1 MLAHVIRH
9 RSIPVLIALLVLS
22 CQAPPSELVDEPPAC
37 EHVPSPATRFRLF
50 AVGHKVTIDEAVS
63 AETYEAAIR
72 ATVDTHV
79 APYLATDRQNVL
91 VFPESVA
98 LSALLLGARG
108 AQAREQE
115 TAVVALSLLLGE
127 HAGAVGFYA
136 QRAPLAAAGRLLL
149 LAVSDPLWRAFD
161 NTFSRLARDHGVYV
175 VASLD
180 IGDVEIATED
190 EIIAAVGDPDRPAG
204 APVYWVP
211 DGQVYNQAVF
221 YGPDG
226 QLLARVR
233 KQYLTDLEIVDLDL
247 GGGLPERLGPVDVG
261 GLMRAA
267 AMISRD
273 AWMQDALERQV
284 LRGADVLMQNE
295 AFSGGWTIA
304 PQGYAWPP
312 DNLKRSGWA
321 AVQKHPELRV
331 AVAPMLVGNFFDI
344 VFDGQSFA
352 AIAGEP
358 GQTPGALI
366 AQEPDTG
373 WAAIAPWVESDP
385 MTGTLEER
393 RQVLRAVGE
402 ALLPGGERDNEY
414 LPGSVYVDVELPAD
428 QGFSAIGDAV
438 PGAETPVLGASVAI
452 AGSGLGRQR
461 HAVPVILA
469 EGTMVVAWEDSRYCA
484 GQIMV
489 ASSRDQGHTWTEPAR
504 VAPIHQAQRTPAMV
518 ATASGELILAWQQV
532 TGADRAEIRVSRSS
546 DGGSTWSPAVAVDA
560 ALTVEAW
567 KPALAADPVTG
578 EVHLAF
584 VDRRAAEPDQA
595 NWRIYAARSDAQA
608 RSWSEAARV
617 DPRERS
623 GSLDSTYTN
632 EWTPAIAARDRHV
645 VVAYTHRQRPDP
657 AEQPSHDV
665 FAIHSRDGGLTWEE
679 PLRLDQGG
687 FPERLAAD
695 VVLDMAPEGELY
707 VLWSSLR
714 GTSHD
719 SDIAL
724 AVMDGSTAAALSF
737 APDAAPSRDQWFP
750 AVAALADG
758 ARVVAWQDFR
768 NGSNDIYLAR
778 LDAQGFGAAMRVD
791 DAGDSA
797 TQSWRPRIAA
807 APDGIVL
814 VVWED
819 SRTGHAEIR
828 AASGTLP

>member
-1 MLAHVIRH
+1 VSRH
-9 RSIPVLIALLVLS
+9 PSIPVLLALLAMS
-22 CQAPPSELVDEPPAC
+22 CQPPPSELSQQPPAC
-37 EHVPSPATRFRLF
+37 ERVPAPATRFRLF
-50 AVGHKVTIDEAVS
+50 AVGHKVTMDEAVS

-79 APYLATDRQNVL
+79 VPHLATDRPNVL

-98 LSALLLGARG
+98 LSALLLGPRGDAAR
-108 AQAREQE
+108 QEE
-115 TAVVALSLLLGE
+115 TAFVALSLLLGE
-127 HAGAVGFYA
+127 HAVAVGFYA

-161 NTFSRLARDHGVYV
+161 GTFSRLARDLGVYV

-180 IGDVEIATED
+180 IGDVEIATEE

-211 DGQVYNQAVF
+211 DAQVYNQAIF
-221 YGPDG
+221 YGPEG
-226 QLLARVR
+226 QLLSRVR

-247 GGGLPERLGPVDVG
+247 RGGLPERLGPVDVG
-261 GLMRAA
+261 GLMRAT

-273 AWMQDALERQV
+273 AWMQDALERQA

-304 PQGYAWPP
+304 PDGYTWPP

-393 RQVLRAVGE
+393 RQALREVGE
-402 ALLPGGERDNEY
+402 ALLPGGARENEY
-414 LPGSVYVDVELPAD
+414 VAGSVYVDIDLPAD
-428 QGFSAIGDAV
+428 QGYPAIGDAA

-452 AGSGLGRQR
+452 APSGLGRQR
-461 HAVPVILA
+461 HAAPVILA
-469 EGTMVVAWEDSRYCA
+469 GGAMAVAWEDSRYCA

-489 ASSRDQGHTWTEPAR
+489 ASSRDQGTTWTEPVR
-504 VAPIHQAQRTPAMV
+504 VAPLDQAQRTPAMV
-518 ATASGELILAWQQV
+518 ATASGELIRAWQQV

-546 DGGSTWSPAVAVDA
+546 DGGITWSPAVAVDA
-560 ALTVEAW
+560 DRSVEAW

-578 EVHLAF
+578 DIHLAF

-595 NWRIYAARSDAQA
+595 NWRVYAARADAQA

-617 DPRERS
+617 DPRERD
-623 GSLDSTYTN
+623 SLDSTYTN
-632 EWTPAIAARDRHV
+632 EWTPAIAARDGQV

-665 FAIHSRDGGLTWEE
+665 FTIHSRDGGLTWDS
-679 PLRLDQGG
+679 PVRLDQGG

-695 VVLDMAPEGELY
+695 VVLHMSPEGELS

-724 AVMDGSTAAALSF
+724 AVMDGSTAAPLRF
-737 APDAAPSRDQWFP
+737 GPDSAPSRDQWFP
-750 AVAALADG
+750 AVAALGDG
-758 ARVVAWQDFR
+758 TRAVVWQDFR
-768 NGSNDIYLAR
+768 NGSNDIVLAR
-778 LDAQGFGAAMRVD
+778 LDAQGFGAVMRID

-797 TQSWRPRIAA
+797 TQSWRPRIATA
-807 APDGIVL
+807 LDGAVL

-828 AASGTLP
+828 AASAALP